1 MTSRATTN
9 DDRVVTLSAWC
20 AQCRSSQPCAP
31 TRTSADASAASPY
44 RCVTCGQVAPN
55 PVLRLPVRPSGEVTA
70 QG

>member
-9 DDRVVTLSAWC
+9 DSRVVTLSAWC

-31 TRTSADASAASPY
+31 THTSATEPAASAY
-44 RCVTCGQVAPN
+44 RCVACGQVAPN